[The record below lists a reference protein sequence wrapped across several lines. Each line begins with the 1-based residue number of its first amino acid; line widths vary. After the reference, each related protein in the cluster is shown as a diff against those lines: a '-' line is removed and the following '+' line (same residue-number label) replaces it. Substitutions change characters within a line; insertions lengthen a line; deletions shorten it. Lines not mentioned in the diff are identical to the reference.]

1 METIVINGIEYEK
14 VEVDTPTCNGC
25 FLMDSE
31 NCRLNYCIDFAPT
44 VQNYIIKPVEL

>member
-14 VEVDTPTCNGC
+14 VEADSSTCNGC
-25 FLMDSE
+25 FFKGSE
-31 NCRLNYCIDFAPT
+31 DCRLSYCISFFPT

>member
-14 VEVDTPTCNGC
+14 VETDSSTCKGC
-25 FLMDSE
+25 FLYGSE
-31 NCRLNYCIDFAPT
+31 DCSLRYCISFSQI